1 MVGGRIRKPTAR
13 VLDSVESRQLM
24 SSISHERRRA
34 PANHAAAANAA
45 AATTASRSAPVK
57 RKGKAQNA
65 RGKQAVAKEQG
76 LAADPLAPTPGPAEH
91 EQEDDDDDD
100 EQEQDMTLC
109 ECAAPCRRPG
119 ANRVGQGLTKLLRR
133 TNRLRLPRLRH
144 GRATHDPVRA
154 LQQLVSS
161 SPSRPVTIA
170 GPPVHSTTVLTRLSL
185 APPQLQVPL

>member
-34 PANHAAAANAA
+34 PANHAAAAAS
-45 AATTASRSAPVK
+45 AATTTTSRSAPVK

-76 LAADPLAPTPGPAEH
+76 LAADPLAPAPGPAEQ
-91 EQEDDDDDD
+91 EQEDEDEE

-109 ECAAPCRRPG
+109 ECVAAPREQSG
-119 ANRVGQGLTKLLRR
+119 GWG
-133 TNRLRLPRLRH
+133 
-144 GRATHDPVRA
+144 
-154 LQQLVSS
+154 
-161 SPSRPVTIA
+161 
-170 GPPVHSTTVLTRLSL
+170 
-185 APPQLQVPL
+185 